1 MIADLLKRGAAQGV
15 FRRGVDP
22 VELYISI
29 AALGFFY
36 MSNRH
41 TLSTIFGKDLAVPAR
56 LSQRGEHIVDVVLA
70 YLKAA
75 D

>member
-1 MIADLLKRGAAQGV
+1 MRVRWPAWTAPVTVVVPAGARA
-15 FRRGVDP
+15 
-22 VELYISI
+22 
-29 AALGFFY
+29 
-36 MSNRH
+36 
-41 TLSTIFGKDLAVPAR
+41 TKDLAVPAR